1 LASFHAGHDAGS
13 SASAGK
19 SFPITAC
26 AAQRG
31 STGFS
36 VIFNGRL
43 TIGES
48 MRELAFAD
56 YFAMTFPPATQ
67 SLWLLRASFTPSCLC
82 HSDADAPPPAIQ
94 SLPASFAPFAVGL
107 FWVLVKNKTL
117 RQIGAKQ
124 ERK

>member
-1 LASFHAGHDAGS
+1 LASIHAGHEASGSAPAGT
-13 SASAGK
+13 

-26 AAQRG
+26 AARRG

-36 VIFNGRL
+36 IFSKGRL
-43 TIGES
+43 TIGDS

-56 YFAMTFPPATQ
+56 YFVMSFPPFTQ

-82 HSDADAPPPAIQ
+82 HSDAFAPPPAIQ